1 MLQISD
7 KRHFSRIRR
16 LERMMLHGKD
26 VSAEN
31 IQNKTANRVLKSWSL
46 NTISYEF
53 SKFTTIFHQQELNS
67 FSSHF
72 MFLNKI
78 NLKHQVSI
86 RWQIEHF
93 LWGRGVWWGSHE
105 KCKFRDCIN
114 SAKSAWDIANLPN
127 LWPRWA
133 NSRFA
138 IHLEFWICKK
148 NTI

>member
-1 MLQISD
+1 MQISD

-93 LWGRGVWWGSHE
+93 LWGAGCVMRITWKMQIQGLHQLSE
-105 KCKFRDCIN
+105 KRVRYCQPTQSLTKMSKFKIV
-114 SAKSAWDIANLPN
+114 L
-127 LWPRWA
+127 
-133 NSRFA
+133 
-138 IHLEFWICKK
+138 IC
-148 NTI
+148 NTSGILDL